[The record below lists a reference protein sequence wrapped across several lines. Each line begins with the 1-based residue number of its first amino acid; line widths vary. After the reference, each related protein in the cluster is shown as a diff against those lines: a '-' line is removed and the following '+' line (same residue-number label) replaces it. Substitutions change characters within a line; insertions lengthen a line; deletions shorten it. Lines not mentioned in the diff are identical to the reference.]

1 MIKLF
6 ACDVDGTL
14 TDGFYNTTEK
24 GEVSKNFFTRDFHGL
39 WMLNQMGVK
48 VCIITAG
55 IDEAIDHQC
64 RRGAKCIDII
74 IKGAKD
80 KVASIDDKYVFDVTS
95 DVNSSFGEQNCLY
108 GSGRLYWSE
117 IAYIGD
123 DIFDIEL
130 LSTVGL
136 CSCPSDAD
144 KEVVKIVSTR
154 QELNSAGFYS
164 SFPGGRGSVR
174 EFAEYVLEINRA
186 GRE

>member
-14 TDGFYNTTEK
+14 TDGFYHTTEK

-39 WMLNQMGVK
+39 RMLNQAGVE
-48 VCIITAG
+48 VAIITAAT
-55 IDEAIDHQC
+55 DKAIDHQC
-64 RRGAKCIDII
+64 RRAAKYVDI
-74 IKGAKD
+74 IKGTKD
-80 KVASIDDKYVFDVTS
+80 KVASINDKYVFDVTS

-144 KEVVKIVSTR
+144 TEVVKIVSTR
-154 QELNSAGFYS
+154 QDNDGAGFYS
-164 SFPGGRGSVR
+164 NFPGGRGCVR
-174 EFAEYVLEINRA
+174 EFAEYVLGINRA
-186 GRE
+186 RRK

>member
-1 MIKLF
+1 MKIKLF
-6 ACDVDGTL
+6 LVDCDGTL

-48 VCIITAG
+48 VCIITAASDKV
-55 IDEAIDHQC
+55 INHQC
-64 RRGAKCIDII
+64 CRGAKYADII
-74 IKGAKD
+74 TGTKD
-80 KVASIDDKYVFDVTS
+80 KVVSINDKYKAF
-95 DVNSSFGEQNCLY
+95 
-108 GSGRLYWSE
+108 RWSE

-130 LSTVGL
+130 LSAVGL

-164 SFPGGRGSVR
+164 SFPGGRGCVR

-186 GRE
+186 GRK